1 MLGRWDARN
10 KTWEWQLL
18 RRFVAEVGPLSTR
31 HYSKA
36 GMRYSTSPDDPAL
49 VDEHGAVPI
58 TWLKVAI
65 LLANLG
71 VWLEAAVRVAG

>member
-1 MLGRWDARN
+1 
-10 KTWEWQLL
+10 
-18 RRFVAEVGPLSTR
+18 
-31 HYSKA
+31 
-36 GMRYSTSPDDPAL
+36 MRYSTSSDDPAL

-71 VWLEAAVRVAG
+71 VWLEAAIRVAG